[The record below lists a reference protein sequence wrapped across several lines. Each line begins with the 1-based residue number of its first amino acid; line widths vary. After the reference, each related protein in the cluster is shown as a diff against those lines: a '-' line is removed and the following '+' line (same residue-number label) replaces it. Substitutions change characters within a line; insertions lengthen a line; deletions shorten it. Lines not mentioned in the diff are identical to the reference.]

1 MKRESQ
7 IPNHFGLKM
16 ASSYSVYCIWWKP
29 TMN

>member
-16 ASSYSVYCIWWKP
+16 VNSYSMYCIWWKA
-29 TMN
+29 TIN